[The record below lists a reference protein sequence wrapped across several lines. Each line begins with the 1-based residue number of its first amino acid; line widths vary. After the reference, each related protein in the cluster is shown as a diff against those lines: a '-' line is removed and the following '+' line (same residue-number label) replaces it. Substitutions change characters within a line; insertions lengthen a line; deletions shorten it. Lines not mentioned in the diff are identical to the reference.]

1 MRDVAI
7 ILTLVFAIAAVV
19 TTAQA
24 NQEQISLQAIVDAAE
39 EGAIV
44 SVPPGHYKGG
54 VTIDKPIT
62 LSGKNWPVIDSNG
75 DGSVFLVESSGVTIE
90 GMLIRGTGISLD
102 RENAG
107 VSAKASP
114 GITIRNNQFED
125 VLFGIFLRSSPG
137 SMVIN
142 NTIGSKELNLGRRG
156 DGIRLWE
163 APDSIIDGNTV
174 NNGRD
179 TVIWFSN
186 GVQVLNNEVT
196 DGRYGLHFMYSDGAA
211 VEGNRLTGNSVGMFL
226 MYSRD
231 LILKDNVMI
240 GNYGPSGYGVG
251 FKDIDG
257 VQASGN
263 HFIGNRVG
271 VYLDNSPWSVDNHQ
285 TFVGNLFAFNDVGVL
300 FQPSVK
306 RNHFSGNSFI
316 NNREQVGIKGTGQF
330 TGNEW
335 TIDGRGN
342 YWSDFAGYDEDQD
355 GIGDISYRLADLF
368 SELTDRN
375 PELLFF
381 AETPAAKAVSVAAD
395 MFPVFQPR
403 AKVQDDAPLMYPP
416 EILSGAPGATPESGI
431 PNVLAPAALLAAAG
445 LLLFGS
451 RQKRRKTA

>member
-1 MRDVAI
+1 MRHLAI
-7 ILTLVFAIAAVV
+7 ILTLVFASVALV

-24 NQEQISLQAIVDAAE
+24 DQDQISLQAIVDAAE

-44 SVPPGHYKGG
+44 SVPPGHYMGG
-54 VTIDKPIT
+54 VIIDKPIT
-62 LSGKNWPVIDSNG
+62 LSGENWPVIDANG
-75 DGSVFLVESSGVTIE
+75 DGSVFLVESPGVTIE

-114 GITIRNNQFED
+114 GITIRDNQFED

-163 APDSIIDGNTV
+163 APDSVIDGNTV

-231 LILKDNVMI
+231 LILKDNVMAS
-240 GNYGPSGYGVG
+240 NYGPSGYGVG
-251 FKDIDG
+251 FKDVDG
-257 VQASGN
+257 VRASGN

-271 VYLDNSPWSVDNHQ
+271 VYLDNSPWSADNHQ
-285 TFVGNLFAFNDVGVL
+285 TFEGNLFAYNDVGVL
-300 FQPSVK
+300 FQPAVR

-316 NNREQVGIKGTGQF
+316 NNREQVGIKGGGEF
-330 TGNEW
+330 SGNEW

-355 GIGDISYRLADLF
+355 GIGDMSYRLADLY

-395 MFPVFQPR
+395 MFPVFKPR

-416 EILSGAPGATPESGI
+416 EISSGAPGTTPVSGI
-431 PNVLAPAALLAAAG
+431 PNVLAPATLLAAAG

-451 RQKRRKTA
+451 KQKRRAAA